1 MSGDITFVFQVI
13 PSNFPQVKWM
23 GEGVH
28 YTMYASRDPI
38 HMENIYQ
45 SLEKKITQHS
55 SAHPR
60 MPDSIVVNFP
70 FMDKEMTVQQA
81 FDFAHRILHAI
92 ANIMPNIPIEVIG
105 MLVESTSPDDIWKW
119 MRTLPKT
126 ILVIEVGLC
135 NTDEVPLYVWEAIPA
150 LKKIS
155 VRAPRTESRHIGP
168 ETCFER

>member
-23 GEGVH
+23 DEGMH

-38 HMENIYQ
+38 HMKNIYQ

-55 SAHPR
+55 SIHPR
-60 MPDSIVVNFP
+60 TPDSIVVNFP

-92 ANIMPNIPIEVIG
+92 ANIMPNIPIEVVG

-155 VRAPRTESRHIGP
+155 VRAPRTESGHIGP